1 MALDFTNLNWVAVVA
16 AAVAGVVIGFI
27 WYMPQVFGRR
37 WAAESGQELPE
48 GMSGVGMSMLV
59 GTIVVPLVVAYA
71 LAVLMKGLGAASIV
85 DGLVVGLVV
94 WLGFAAAPAVNNVLY
109 EKRSWMYW
117 AIGVGFALV
126 SLLAMGAIIGYL
138 GA

>member
-1 MALDFTNLNWVAVVA
+1 VTLDFTNLNWVAVIA
-16 AAVAGVVIGFI
+16 AAVAGLVIGFI
-27 WYMPQVFGRR
+27 WYMPQVLGRR

-48 GMSGVGMSMLV
+48 GMSGMGMTMMVGS
-59 GTIVVPLVVAYA
+59 IVVPLIVAYA

-85 DGLVVGLVV
+85 DGLVVAFVV
-94 WLGFAAAPAVNNVLY
+94 WLGFAAAPTVSNVLY
-109 EKRSWMYW
+109 EKRSWTYW
-117 AIGVGFALV
+117 AISVGYALV